1 MRPSQ
6 NRAPTSVISTCPLS
20 VEKLSSKNKI
30 GQRSEKMQKERK
42 TVKEDKIVV
51 LIL

>member
-6 NRAPTSVISTCPLS
+6 NRAPTSVFSTCPLS
-20 VEKLSSKNKI
+20 VEKLWSKNKI
-30 GQRSEKMQKERK
+30 DQRSEKMQKERK

>member
-6 NRAPTSVISTCPLS
+6 SIAPTSVFSTCPLS
-20 VEKLSSKNKI
+20 VEKLWSKNKI
-30 GQRSEKMQKERK
+30 GQRGEKMQKGRK
-42 TVKEDKIVV
+42 TVKQDKIV